1 MTDQSQSHPALVKAA
16 GGDTNCQGRQLES
29 RGREQT
35 VGMCGSRYSA
45 LSVVLSTLAGRI
57 IGWGQFCMNDQTIKY
72 VTSCGRAGQ
81 AKRSK
86 VENDLEYIQYPESI
100 NTNLAL
106 GETMQ
111 WICFS
116 PCDSSVMR

>member
-1 MTDQSQSHPALVKAA
+1 MAESEQSACAGQDAL
-16 GGDTNCQGRQLES
+16 
-29 RGREQT
+29 
-35 VGMCGSRYSA
+35 
-45 LSVVLSTLAGRI
+45 LSVVLSTLGGR
-57 IGWGQFCMNDQTIKY
+57 MNDQTIKY

-111 WICFS
+111 WICLS

>member
-1 MTDQSQSHPALVKAA
+1 MAESEQSACA
-16 GGDTNCQGRQLES
+16 GQDTL
-29 RGREQT
+29 
-35 VGMCGSRYSA
+35 
-45 LSVVLSTLAGRI
+45 LSVVLSTLDGRI

-72 VTSCGRAGQ
+72 VTSCGSAGQ

-86 VENDLEYIQYPESI
+86 VENDLKYIQYPESI

-111 WICFS
+111 
-116 PCDSSVMR
+116 